1 MFKSATIKLT
11 LWYVFI
17 VMILCLIFSGV
28 LYHFSN
34 NELAEGLHKQYQEL
48 VPNDHDSDDYLTR
61 TKAEIAEQSHN
72 LLVNLIYF
80 NVVVLL
86 GAGLGSYVFAR
97 NTLKPIKR
105 AHQSQLR
112 FTADASHELRT
123 PLTSMKADTEATL
136 MRYSDSVPQ
145 LRRAL
150 AENLTDIQ
158 KLDKLTNQLLEISK
172 LDSRHPI
179 SKEIVDIEEV
189 IKLVMNSFNRK
200 TKTSTINV
208 DIQSTGYYILAN
220 EQSIRQLLTIVLD
233 NAVKYSP
240 SKGRVQVSVV
250 KQSKHVLL
258 TVRDNGI
265 GIPKDDLPHIFE
277 RFYRSKNASTSK
289 RKITGYGLGLPL
301 AKDIVELYG
310 GTIRIDSKENV
321 STTVT
326 ISLPLY
332 KLDK

>member
-11 LWYVFI
+11 LWYVLI

-28 LYHFSN
+28 IYHFSN

>member
-1 MFKSATIKLT
+1 
-11 LWYVFI
+11 
-17 VMILCLIFSGV
+17 
-28 LYHFSN
+28 
-34 NELAEGLHKQYQEL
+34 
-48 VPNDHDSDDYLTR
+48 
-61 TKAEIAEQSHN
+61 
-72 LLVNLIYF
+72 
-80 NVVVLL
+80 
-86 GAGLGSYVFAR
+86 
-97 NTLKPIKR
+97 
-105 AHQSQLR
+105 
-112 FTADASHELRT
+112 
-123 PLTSMKADTEATL
+123 MKADTEATL

>member
-11 LWYVFI
+11 LWYVLI